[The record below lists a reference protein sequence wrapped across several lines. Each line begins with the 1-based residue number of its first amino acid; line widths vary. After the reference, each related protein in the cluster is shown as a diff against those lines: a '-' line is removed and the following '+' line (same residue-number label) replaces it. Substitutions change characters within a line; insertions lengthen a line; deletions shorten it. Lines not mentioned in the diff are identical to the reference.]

1 MKAGTRVL
9 LVDEDPAA
17 VAALHASLTT
27 LGCASTV
34 APDGAQALA
43 IARRDRPD
51 VAVLEVTLPEAS
63 GYQVCR
69 ELKRLDR
76 APVVVML
83 TARTGPED
91 RFWATEC
98 GADLFLAK
106 PVEPEALVI
115 AVEGLLAGR

>member
-9 LVDEDPAA
+9 LVDEDLAA
-17 VAALHASLTT
+17 VEPIHASLVA
-27 LGCASTV
+27 LGCVATV
-34 APDGAQALA
+34 APDGVQALA
-43 IARRDRPD
+43 AARRDRPD

-76 APVVVML
+76 PPIVVML
-83 TARTGPED
+83 TVRSAPED
-91 RFWATEC
+91 RFWAIEC

-106 PVEPEALVI
+106 PVEPEALVG

>member
-1 MKAGTRVL
+1 MKPGTRVL

-17 VAALHASLTT
+17 VAALHASLVA
-27 LGCASTV
+27 LGCAATV
-34 APDGAQALA
+34 SPDGAQALA
-43 IARRDRPD
+43 SARRDRPD

-76 APVVVML
+76 PPVVVML
-83 TARTGPED
+83 TAHAEPEH

-98 GADLFLAK
+98 GADLFLVK
-106 PVEPEALVI
+106 PTEPGALVS